1 MSTRHMTPAGGNIFA
16 DLGVPDA
23 ENERLRLV
31 LLASIREW
39 FKASGMTQ
47 KDAANSM
54 GIKQPVLND
63 AVNGRFQKFTI
74 DRLVRMLAAVGM
86 HVNISVTTDQAV

>member
-1 MSTRHMTPAGGNIFA
+1 MSAKHVTPAGGNIFA
-16 DLGVPDA
+16 DLDVPHA
-23 ENERLRLV
+23 ENEKLRLV

-47 KDAANSM
+47 KEAAGLM

-63 AVNGRFQKFTI
+63 ALNGRFQKFTI

-86 HVNISVTTDQAV
+86 HVNVTVTTDEAA

>member
-1 MSTRHMTPAGGNIFA
+1 MSTTHVTPAGGNIFA

-23 ENERLRLV
+23 ENEKLRLV

-39 FKASGMTQ
+39 FKGSGMTQ
-47 KDAANSM
+47 QEAANSM

-63 AVNGRFQKFTI
+63 ALNGRFQKFTI
-74 DRLVRMLAAVGM
+74 DRLVRMLATVGL
-86 HVNISVTTDQAV
+86 HVNVTITTDQAA